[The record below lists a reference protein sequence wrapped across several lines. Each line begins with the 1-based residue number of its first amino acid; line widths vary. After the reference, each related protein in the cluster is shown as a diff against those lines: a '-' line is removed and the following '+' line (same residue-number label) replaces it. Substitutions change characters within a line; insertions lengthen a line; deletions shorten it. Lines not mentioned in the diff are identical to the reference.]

1 MKWKSPILFFT
12 LLIAVACG
20 SNSTYKK
27 TISKEGKIIEFAEHF
42 ELIQDSGF
50 VRLHILDAENKS
62 IKFKAVLAKKV
73 PSSLPKD
80 YVFIQTPVKRM
91 IALSS
96 THIGMLSKL
105 EGINSVVGVSNQN
118 YLDNKEL
125 IDRTKSGKAIELGDE
140 GMIPMESI
148 VRSQAEL
155 IVFSDFGNP
164 FPHAAQLTKLGFTI
178 LPNVD
183 WREEQ
188 PLGKAEWIK
197 LYGYLIGKEKESIK
211 IFNSIKEKYLE
222 LKQEMKLVSKRPS
235 VISGNL
241 IGDIWYAP
249 NGKSYNAQL
258 ISDAGGEYVYAK
270 TEGTGSIMRSMEQIL
285 SENRSTKFWINPGFK
300 SKQEITVYNPK
311 LKLVPAF
318 QNNQVYCYSARMN
331 YFWEM
336 SAVEPHLVM
345 EDLILIFHP
354 ELAKKKTFNFYSR
367 IN

>member
-1 MKWKSPILFFT
+1 MMKWKLYILF
-12 LLIAVACG
+12 LLVLITVSCG
-20 SNSTYKK
+20 QNK
-27 TISKEGKIIEFAEHF
+27 TATTNQKNNAIIEYAEHF

-62 IKFKAVLAKKV
+62 IKFKVVLAKKA
-73 PSSLPKD
+73 PASMPKD

-91 IALSS
+91 IALSA

-105 EGINSVVGVSNQN
+105 EGINTVVGVSNKN
-118 YLDNKEL
+118 YIDNTEL
-125 IDRTKSGKAIELGDE
+125 LERMKNGKAIELGDE

-148 VRSQAEL
+148 VRSKAEL

-164 FPHAAQLTKLGFTI
+164 FPHATQLSKLGFTI

-197 LYGYLIGKEKESIK
+197 LYGYLIGKEKESVA
-211 IFNSIKEKYLE
+211 IFNSLKEKYLA
-222 LKQEMKLVSKRPS
+222 LKQEMKEVSERPT

-270 TEGTGSIMRSMEQIL
+270 TQGTGSIMRSMEQIL
-285 SENRSTKFWINPGFK
+285 SENGSTKFWINPGFK
-300 SKQEITVYNPK
+300 SKQELTVYSAK
-311 LKLVPAF
+311 LKLVPAY

-336 SAVEPHLVM
+336 SAVEPHLVL

-367 IN
+367 IK